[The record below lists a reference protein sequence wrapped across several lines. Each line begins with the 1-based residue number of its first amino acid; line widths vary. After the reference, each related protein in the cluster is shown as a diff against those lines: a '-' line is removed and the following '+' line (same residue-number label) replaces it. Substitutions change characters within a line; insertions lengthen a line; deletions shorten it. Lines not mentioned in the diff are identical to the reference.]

1 MLQTIDVLAQ
11 DRHSI
16 SLLAYSNCLHNILMV
31 YTNTRNGFHIWYS
44 DIRTGWQCNK
54 KYANQY

>member
-1 MLQTIDVLAQ
+1 MLRTIDVLAQ

-16 SLLAYSNCLHNILMV
+16 SLLAYSHCLHNILMV

-44 DIRTGWQCNK
+44 DIRTSNVIKNMQISVD
-54 KYANQY
+54 

>member
-16 SLLAYSNCLHNILMV
+16 SLLAYSHCLHYILMV

-44 DIRTGWQCNK
+44 DILTSNVMKNLQISID
-54 KYANQY
+54 